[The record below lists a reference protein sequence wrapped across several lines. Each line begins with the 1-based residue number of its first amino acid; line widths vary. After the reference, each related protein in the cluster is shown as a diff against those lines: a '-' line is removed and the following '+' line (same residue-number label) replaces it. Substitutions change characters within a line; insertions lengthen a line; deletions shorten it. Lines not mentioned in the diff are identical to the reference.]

1 MPWTKWKSDIN
12 QAITSVC
19 IQIIKEPLI
28 YFSEAD
34 IQQLLVEELRK
45 INSISKP
52 YLTSVHKGK
61 NSKGKYKTSL
71 IHREYGGGNRTRI
84 DIVIFDPSDVQK
96 INNVNL
102 TIKKQYLKLAY
113 AFELG
118 TEKTSDTYTHLKND
132 LKKLIKRIKSGGTGY
147 LIYFYKDTTQ
157 SGTGTISR
165 VNTEEKIERMFK
177 KVILQNP
184 CIFR

>member
-52 YLTSVHKGK
+52 YLTSVRKGK

-84 DIVIFDPSDVQK
+84 DIVIFDPSLSNGGHYRYFNWH
-96 INNVNL
+96 IA
-102 TIKKQYLKLAY
+102 KLLDESGIEIIFADY
-113 AFELG
+113 AGYF
-118 TEKTSDTYTHLKND
+118 
-132 LKKLIKRIKSGGTGY
+132 KRW
-147 LIYFYKDTTQ
+147 YKDL
-157 SGTGTISR
+157 SLKRASSMRHR
-165 VNTEEKIERMFK
+165 VIYH
-177 KVILQNP
+177 
-184 CIFR
+184 